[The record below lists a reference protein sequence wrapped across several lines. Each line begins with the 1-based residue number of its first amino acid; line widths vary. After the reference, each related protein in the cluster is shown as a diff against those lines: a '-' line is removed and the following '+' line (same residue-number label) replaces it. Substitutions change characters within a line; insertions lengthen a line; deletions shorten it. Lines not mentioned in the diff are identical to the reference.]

1 MLLYLLTKKK
11 KCVSCYKRQKK
22 SLLQPHLAAVSNTI
36 SISRLLLSSS
46 PSPTDITRALAY
58 AQFPFA
64 GHALIQT
71 RVVSN
76 RYITVSLQTSNKCA
90 SYLTIKKG
98 YIVHLSRTEV
108 EMVNVPLNFSDTSY
122 CTLSCIYWRSLC
134 IRKCY
139 YRYKVKWPACALR
152 TNRWRLH

>member
-1 MLLYLLTKKK
+1 M
-11 KCVSCYKRQKK
+11 
-22 SLLQPHLAAVSNTI
+22 AAVSNTI

-64 GHALIQT
+64 GHALTQT

-134 IRKCY
+134 ILKCY
-139 YRYKVKWPACALR
+139 YRYKVKWPRLRVTHEPVAFAL
-152 TNRWRLH
+152 TEPHWQESLPVAFAPTEPRWQESL